1 MPQRGERLCGLNRS
15 PDVKTYHVYIL
26 SNRYRTVYY
35 VGVTGNLTR
44 RLAQH
49 GSGQGR
55 GFTARYRVKD
65 LVYAEAYDRPREA
78 ILREK
83 QIKRWRREKKLALIC
98 TVNPSLK
105 TLTP

>member
-1 MPQRGERLCGLNRS
+1 MHRS
-15 PDVKTYHVYIL
+15 SGSLRTYHVYIL

-35 VGVTGNLTR
+35 VGVTGSLFR

-55 GFTARYRVKD
+55 GFSAPVPPEKD
-65 LVYAEAYDRPREA
+65 LVDAESYDRPRDA

-83 QIKRWRREKKLALIC
+83 QLKRWRREKKLALIRS
-98 TVNPSLK
+98 VNPSLE